1 MVHDS
6 LDLLKQFIQ
15 EWTDIYNDRQ
25 TEEVSSYWVI
35 KRQGIDFLADHHP
48 QIYGQL

>member
-1 MVHDS
+1 MEHDS

-25 TEEVSSYWVI
+25 TEEVSS
-35 KRQGIDFLADHHP
+35 FS
-48 QIYGQL
+48 

>member
-1 MVHDS
+1 MEHDS

-25 TEEVSSYWVI
+25 TEEVNSNFEWQQGNKRYW
-35 KRQGIDFLADHHP
+35 LA
-48 QIYGQL
+48 GM